1 VATACF
7 FEKPRP
13 LRQKHPE
20 LYDELK
26 RFYQQD
32 PAEWLAA
39 HYEQLGQPEAARPFA
54 EEHARLKEGRM
65 QKMEGWGGQR
75 SEVRAQGPE
84 VISSVKPPQSHIN
97 VTSKPLQS
105 LLIAKGCIRD
115 I

>member
-1 VATACF
+1 
-7 FEKPRP
+7 
-13 LRQKHPE
+13 
-20 LYDELK
+20 
-26 RFYQQD
+26 
-32 PAEWLAA
+32 
-39 HYEQLGQPEAARPFA
+39 
-54 EEHARLKEGRM
+54 M